1 MPTPTPLNETHV
13 DAVAR
18 SLHRH
23 HEARHKGIWPNI
35 WDEYDNLD
43 EKYRNE
49 YRNRATEVI
58 KAVQGTDTLDE
69 ATMYLAALWCPHG
82 PAMVK
87 YMPYA
92 HERIT
97 ETLSDVPTL
106 KETK

>member
-1 MPTPTPLNETHV
+1 MPTPTQPNETHV

-23 HEARHKGIWPNI
+23 HEARHKGPWPNM
-35 WDEYDNLD
+35 WAEYDNLD

-49 YRNRATEVI
+49 YRNRAAEVI
-58 KAVQGTDTLDE
+58 TAVQGTESVEE
-69 ATMYLAALWCPHG
+69 AAVYLAKVWCPHG
-82 PAMVK
+82 SALAK

-92 HERIT
+92 RERIT